1 MSDSPVTWTV
11 QEQSR
16 NVHTVRFPLRSVEDD
31 QWFLLS
37 SDRHH
42 DNAHTSHALERRHLE
57 QARERGAGIIDV
69 GDMHCAMQGKW
80 DKRADRSALRPEYQQ
95 GEYLDGLVRHAAEF
109 YSPYAANFV
118 VIGRGNHETAITKR
132 HETDLTARTCEL
144 MSHLGGCRVHPGGY
158 GGWVRLVAET
168 GPRRRNELRLKYF
181 HGSGGGGPV
190 TRGVIQ
196 TNRMAVFLPDAD
208 LVVTG
213 HTHDHWIVPI
223 ARERLSRGGRVGM
236 DEQTHVRVGT
246 YKDEYGDAYGG
257 WHIER
262 GGPPKPIGAVWLRV
276 FQAGGR
282 RQQIGYEVTR
292 AV

>member
-1 MSDSPVTWTV
+1 MSETPVPWTV
-11 QEQSR
+11 QAQSR
-16 NVHTVRFPLRSVEDD
+16 NVHTVRFPLRSVEDE

-42 DNAHTSHALERRHLE
+42 DNAHTDQALERKHLE
-57 QARERGAGIIDV
+57 QAKERGAGIIDV

-80 DKRADRSALRPEYQQ
+80 DKRADRSALRPEYQR
-95 GEYLDGLVRHAAEF
+95 GEYLDSLVQYASEF
-109 YSPYAANFV
+109 YAPFAANFV
-118 VIGRGNHETAITKR
+118 VVGRGNHETAITKR
-132 HETDLTARTCEL
+132 HETDLTERTCER
-144 MSHLGGCRVHPGGY
+144 MTHIGGHKVHPGGY
-158 GGWVRLVAET
+158 GGWVRLIAEC
-168 GPRRRNELRLKYF
+168 GPKRRRELRIKYF

-196 TNRMAVFLPDAD
+196 TNRMAVYLPDAD

-223 ARERLSRGGRVGM
+223 ARERISRNGIVSM
-236 DEQTHVRVGT
+236 DEQTHVRIGC
-246 YKDEYGDAYGG
+246 YKDEYADGHGG

-262 GGPPKPIGAVWLRV
+262 GGPPKPIGACWLRV
-276 FQAGGR
+276 YQYGGR
-282 RQQIGYEVTR
+282 RQLLGYEVTR